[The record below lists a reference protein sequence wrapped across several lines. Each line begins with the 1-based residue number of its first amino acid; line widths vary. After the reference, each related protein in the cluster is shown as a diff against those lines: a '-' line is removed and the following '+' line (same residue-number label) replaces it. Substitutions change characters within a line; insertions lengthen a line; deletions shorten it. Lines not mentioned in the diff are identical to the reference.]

1 MEGAARCPHS
11 PVLGVPSPGQA
22 VTRFGVTRRG
32 DGRKSGRKG
41 AGLVSHHAQSPLSA
55 LSSRDFAGFRPQ
67 NPPESAPP
75 TASGR
80 RRTVSESSCVAPM
93 HAASLTKGY
102 GGNPPSGR
110 SVSPPRTGPFF
121 LPAVRR
127 PSCPPSGTAPVAI
140 RHSLAAPRGPPLPRR
155 PARPAGH
162 GRPGPDARPRP
173 CRADPDSRDVRN
185 RRPTDRRRRRRRGR
199 HPAGR
204 PRSSGSEAARK
215 RRAAAAQLTKA
226 RQTGRWGPPPRR
238 GYASPLGTAIRAGT
252 ARGRDRAACRAT
264 RRGAAPVRSVRRG

>member
-110 SVSPPRTGPFF
+110 SVSPPTDRPVF
-121 LPAVRR
+121 LARR
-127 PSCPPSGTAPVAI
+127 PASFVPAL
-140 RHSLAAPRGPPLPRR
+140 RHGSRRDPPLPRR

-173 CRADPDSRDVRN
+173 CRADRDSRDVRN